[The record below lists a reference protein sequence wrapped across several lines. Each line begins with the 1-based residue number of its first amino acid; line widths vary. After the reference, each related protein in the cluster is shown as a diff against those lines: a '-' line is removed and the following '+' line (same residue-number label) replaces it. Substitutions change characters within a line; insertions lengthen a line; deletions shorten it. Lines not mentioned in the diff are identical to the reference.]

1 MNSWGQR
8 DELEYGLIDSGSTV
22 VFCDEQRYNHIA
34 DDLARL
40 NIKAVVVRS
49 NAAIDSP
56 QAEDFQAFIADAP
69 AGEMPAFAVD
79 SEDAAMI
86 MYTSGT
92 TGHPKGVVS
101 SHRNIIQAIYNF
113 ELTATVSAMA
123 NPKVIEAMMTSGNP
137 PASLLAVPLF
147 HVSGCY
153 AIFLLS
159 LRGGRRIVMM
169 YKWNAQEALRLIE
182 EKKIT
187 TLSAVPTMVMDVL
200 DHPDFDKTDTSSLI
214 ALGGGGAA
222 CPPRFK
228 DLAYEK
234 VKNAFPGTGYG
245 MTENNASCSNTTGE
259 GFRYKPKSAGTLSPF
274 AEFKTC
280 DEEGNEL
287 PKGSTGEIW
296 MKSASV
302 AQGYWNKPEAT
313 AETFID
319 GWLVTGDI
327 GYLDDEDFVF
337 IVDRAK
343 DIIIRGGENIS
354 AAEVE
359 GCLHDHPAVRDVAAI
374 AVPHETL
381 GEELGAVV
389 IFKDGQSA
397 SPEELQAF
405 VKERLAGFKVP
416 SKIWIRDEEMPKNA
430 TGKTLK
436 KALKEQY
443 N

>member
-1 MNSWGQR
+1 
-8 DELEYGLIDSGSTV
+8 
-22 VFCDEQRYNHIA
+22 
-34 DDLARL
+34 
-40 NIKAVVVRS
+40 
-49 NAAIDSP
+49 
-56 QAEDFQAFIADAP
+56 
-69 AGEMPAFAVD
+69 
-79 SEDAAMI
+79 
-86 MYTSGT
+86 
-92 TGHPKGVVS
+92 
-101 SHRNIIQAIYNF
+101 
-113 ELTATVSAMA
+113 
-123 NPKVIEAMMTSGNP
+123 
-137 PASLLAVPLF
+137 
-147 HVSGCY
+147 
-153 AIFLLS
+153 
-159 LRGGRRIVMM
+159 
-169 YKWNAQEALRLIE
+169 
-182 EKKIT
+182 
-187 TLSAVPTMVMDVL
+187 
-200 DHPDFDKTDTSSLI
+200 
-214 ALGGGGAA
+214 
-222 CPPRFK
+222 
-228 DLAYEK
+228 
-234 VKNAFPGTGYG
+234 